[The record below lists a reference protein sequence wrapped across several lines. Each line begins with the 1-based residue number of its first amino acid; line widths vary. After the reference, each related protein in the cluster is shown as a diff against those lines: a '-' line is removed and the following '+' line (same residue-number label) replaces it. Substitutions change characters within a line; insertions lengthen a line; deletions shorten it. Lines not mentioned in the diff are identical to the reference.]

1 LLVHCSV
8 SNQSLLIC
16 ESDDHSKWVKMTMVD
31 LRGLFVGS
39 VWIDDV
45 DTSLS
50 DSSEYWFK
58 RANINA

>member
-1 LLVHCSV
+1 
-8 SNQSLLIC
+8 
-16 ESDDHSKWVKMTMVD
+16 MTMVD

-45 DTSLS
+45 DSSLS